1 MTVSRILI
9 TLGLIFL
16 IAGLSVSFFE
26 DKFKWFGNMP
36 LDLNFKNKVLHYKI
50 GDDIRLII
58 EDLILILE
66 KNKIEQKGN
75 KEASF
80 NAVTQ

>member
-9 TLGLIFL
+9 ILGLIFL

-36 LDLNFKNKVLHYKI
+36 LDLNFKNKTI
-50 GDDIRLII
+50 
-58 EDLILILE
+58 
-66 KNKIEQKGN
+66 
-75 KEASF
+75 
-80 NAVTQ
+80 

>member
-9 TLGLIFL
+9 TLGFILL

-36 LDLNFKNKVLHYKI
+36 LDLNFKNKTMRVFAPFGSMIMISVLLSI
-50 GDDIRLII
+50 VLN
-58 EDLILILE
+58 LILRIF
-66 KNKIEQKGN
+66 K
-75 KEASF
+75 
-80 NAVTQ
+80 

>member
-1 MTVSRILI
+1 MNVSRILI

-36 LDLNFKNKVLHYKI
+36 LDLNFKNKTIGVFAPFGSMIMISILLTVVLN
-50 GDDIRLII
+50 
-58 EDLILILE
+58 LILRIF
-66 KNKIEQKGN
+66 K
-75 KEASF
+75 
-80 NAVTQ
+80 

>member
-9 TLGLIFL
+9 ILGLIFL

-36 LDLNFKNKVLHYKI
+36 IDLNFKYKSMGVFAPFGSMIMISVLLTI
-50 GDDIRLII
+50 VLN
-58 EDLILILE
+58 LILRIF
-66 KNKIEQKGN
+66 K
-75 KEASF
+75 
-80 NAVTQ
+80 

>member
-1 MTVSRILI
+1 MTLSRILI

-36 LDLNFKNKVLHYKI
+36 FDLNFKNKTIRVFAPFGSMIMISILLTVVLN
-50 GDDIRLII
+50 
-58 EDLILILE
+58 LILRIF
-66 KNKIEQKGN
+66 K
-75 KEASF
+75 
-80 NAVTQ
+80 

>member
-9 TLGLIFL
+9 TLGFILL

-36 LDLNFKNKVLHYKI
+36 LDLNFKNKTMRVFAPFGSMIMISILLTVVL
-50 GDDIRLII
+50 
-58 EDLILILE
+58 DLIL
-66 KNKIEQKGN
+66 QTH
-75 KEASF
+75 F
-80 NAVTQ
+80 